1 MKRIAKDQSNPL
13 TDQRGMALFAAFV
26 VLILLTV
33 LGLAGI
39 YLATTDIK
47 ISHNY
52 KEIRQRFFTAEAALE
67 QGVNIVQSTSVDNWS
82 NFLTG
87 ATITDPE
94 VLISGLSNVSF
105 YGMNYTV
112 LVRNN
117 LDDPVFTDPNY
128 TTSERYST
136 DKDEILVIIAEAR
149 GNAGDPKILETAV
162 QWEPSPENSYG
173 GKDMTAD
180 NANVTDANIDWT

>member
-1 MKRIAKDQSNPL
+1 MAKKQGNL
-13 TDQRGMALFAAFV
+13 LGNEKGMALFAAFV

-33 LGLAGI
+33 MGLAGI

-47 ISHNY
+47 ISQNY
-52 KEIRQRFFTAEAALE
+52 KEIRQRFFAAEAGLQ
-67 QGVNIVQSTSVDNWS
+67 QGINTVQSTSVDNWN
-82 NFLTG
+82 NFLSG
-87 ATITDPE
+87 ATSSNPE
-94 VLISGLSNVSF
+94 VLMSGMSGVSF

-112 LVRNN
+112 RVKNN
-117 LDDPVFTDPNY
+117 LDDPVFSDANY
-128 TTSERYST
+128 TSSDWYCKDT
-136 DKDEILVIIAEAR
+136 DEILVIIAE
-149 GNAGDPKILETAV
+149 GSGSSGEPKTLETAV